1 MARLIEFGRRFTN
14 QLQKTLTFY
23 DERNGS
29 DTYSRHLLKC
39 LLVDVNRI
47 AQTPTIGSPSTR
59 PDVRFIYLMGFTII
73 YRYNSR
79 RVTFLNLRSSAW
91 KPLKVYQKQ

>member
-29 DTYSRHLLKC
+29 DPIVGIC
-39 LLVDVNRI
+39 
-47 AQTPTIGSPSTR
+47 
-59 PDVRFIYLMGFTII
+59 
-73 YRYNSR
+73 
-79 RVTFLNLRSSAW
+79 
-91 KPLKVYQKQ
+91 

>member
-59 PDVRFIYLMGFTII
+59 PDVRLIYLMGFTII

-79 RVTFLNLRSSAW
+79 RVTFLNLSSSAR